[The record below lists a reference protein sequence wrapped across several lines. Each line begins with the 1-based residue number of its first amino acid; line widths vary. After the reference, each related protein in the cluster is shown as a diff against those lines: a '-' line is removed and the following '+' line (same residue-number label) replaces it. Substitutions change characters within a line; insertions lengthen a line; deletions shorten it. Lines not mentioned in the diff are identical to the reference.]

1 MSLVWKI
8 MATILVVVYPLAIYF
23 GIQHFEPKVL
33 ALFLL
38 AILILRLISSNQTT
52 QAVANSSSKYLVFT
66 AGLILMGISF
76 YFNSLETLKLYP
88 VLVNLSLLILFAA
101 SLYFQPSMIERLA
114 RMQEP
119 DLSEHAVRYTRKVTI
134 VWCIFFICNGSI
146 AFYTAL
152 FSSNEIWTLYNGL
165 ISYILMGVLFL
176 SEFAYRKL
184 VAQKNH

>member
-1 MSLVWKI
+1 MNLVWKI

-76 YFNSLETLKLYP
+76 YFNSLEKIRQNST
-88 VLVNLSLLILFAA
+88 
-101 SLYFQPSMIERLA
+101 
-114 RMQEP
+114 
-119 DLSEHAVRYTRKVTI
+119 
-134 VWCIFFICNGSI
+134 CISG
-146 AFYTAL
+146 
-152 FSSNEIWTLYNGL
+152 
-165 ISYILMGVLFL
+165 
-176 SEFAYRKL
+176 
-184 VAQKNH
+184 